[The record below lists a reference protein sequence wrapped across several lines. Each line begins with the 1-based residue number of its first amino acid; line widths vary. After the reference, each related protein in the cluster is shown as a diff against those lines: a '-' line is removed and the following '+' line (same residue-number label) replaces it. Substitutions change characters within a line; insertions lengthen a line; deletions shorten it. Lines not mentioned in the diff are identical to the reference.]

1 LETRLNNIRKI
12 LDDKKALDIQTIDL
26 TNQGYISDYVII
38 ATALNDKHSLSLLN
52 ILKEEL
58 KPLGEEFLRTE
69 EDGNWSIVDL
79 GDIIIHIM
87 TQPHREKYDLEDL
100 LEDLKR

>member
-1 LETRLNNIRKI
+1 METRLNNIRKI